1 MEWDEARYFLA
12 VYVEAHNLRSGLT
25 GLSQVEVIEN
35 VLVPFLRRLA
45 TSCGRA
51 LLIALP

>member
-12 VYVEAHNLRSGLT
+12 VYVEAHNLRFGLT
-25 GLSQVEVIEN
+25 DLSQVEVIEN
-35 VLVPFLRRLA
+35 VLVSLLRWFA